1 MRVVR
6 AEPLRDVR
14 GRFFSASGQ
23 PRKSGLAD
31 RKRKETAKLTANK
44 AKPKR
49 GKHWR
54 DHFLS
59 ALSATSNISA
69 ACAAAIVDRSD
80 AYKARNSEPAFAAAW
95 RSALLEGYEALELET
110 LCRLREGELR
120 SDERRFDIA
129 NALRLLK
136 AHSEAVASERA
147 RREDRDEQDV
157 LDSLDRMIESM
168 RERAASNAAFVAG
181 DDDVAS

>member
-1 MRVVR
+1 MPP
-6 AEPLRDVR
+6 AIE
-14 GRFFSASGQ
+14 
-23 PRKSGLAD
+23 
-31 RKRKETAKLTANK
+31 

-54 DHFLS
+54 EHFLA

-80 AYKARNSEPAFAAAW
+80 AYKARNSEPTFAAAW

-120 SDERRFDIA
+120 SDERKFDIA

-136 AHSEAVASERA
+136 AHSEAVAAERA
-147 RREDRDEQDV
+147 RREDLDEQDV

-168 RERAASNAAFVAG
+168 RERAAGHSGIVTGN
-181 DDDVAS
+181 DDDAS